1 MASEKI
7 PSAGGCS
14 LLKRRK
20 KSGALTL
27 FYFRSQPFEFVFHS
41 IVEKPVDNYVDN
53 ADKPAM
59 VRLLDLI
66 A

>member
-1 MASEKI
+1 M
-7 PSAGGCS
+7 
-14 LLKRRK
+14 LKGRK
-20 KSGALTL
+20 KTGALTL
-27 FYFRSQPFEFVFHS
+27 FYFRIRPFEFVVHN
-41 IVEKPVDNYVDN
+41 IVEKSVDNYVDN